1 LVVPR
6 AGGNRNTIG
15 ALAGVGAPFFLVR
28 KMRWNSGIRSFAE
41 TGFTV
46 VELVA
51 VIVLV
56 AILAITAIPRFQDR
70 NAIDVSAKAQQLA
83 SDIRYTQSLA
93 MATGQRNRINLAA
106 ASYQITTS
114 SGTPLVHPATGS
126 SAPISLGS
134 VSLSWNN
141 PPPGLGYIAFDAKGV
156 PYTDVAGT
164 TLNTN
169 AVITLTESG
178 STRTVTVS
186 PQTGRVAVQ

>member
-1 LVVPR
+1 
-6 AGGNRNTIG
+6 
-15 ALAGVGAPFFLVR
+15 
-28 KMRWNSGIRSFAE
+28 MRWNAGVRSFAKN
-41 TGFTV
+41 GFTL

-56 AILAITAIPRFQDR
+56 AILAFTAIPRFQDK

-83 SDIRYTQSLA
+83 NDIRYTQSLA

-126 SAPISLGS
+126 AAAIPLGG
-134 VSLSWNN
+134 VSLSGYN
-141 PPPGLGYIAFDAKGV
+141 PPLTNNYVAFDAKGV

-164 TLNTN
+164 ALTSN
-169 AVITLTESG
+169 ASITLSESG